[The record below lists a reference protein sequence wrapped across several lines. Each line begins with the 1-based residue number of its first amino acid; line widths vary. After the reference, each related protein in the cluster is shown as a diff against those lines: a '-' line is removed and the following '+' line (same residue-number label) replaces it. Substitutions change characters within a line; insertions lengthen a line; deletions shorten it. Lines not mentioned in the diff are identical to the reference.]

1 MVLLMTLIK
10 LFLNKLVL
18 IYFDVRIIII
28 IKRIFIINRIGV
40 IEKSNF
46 LLFLLSS
53 DISFDKASGVEKEA
67 KLINNMNVGS
77 INIYILIPLVPIS
90 LDIFILITRLSIFV
104 IKLPINNIKVDF
116 KKFFFIVNF
125 MFFIKKYIII

>member
-1 MVLLMTLIK
+1 MLK
-10 LFLNKLVL
+10 YKFLFLNKLVL

-28 IKRIFIINRIGV
+28 IRRIFIINRIGV

>member
-1 MVLLMTLIK
+1 MLK
-10 LFLNKLVL
+10 YKFLFLNKLVL

-40 IEKSNF
+40 IEKNNF

-116 KKFFFIVNF
+116 KNFFFIVNF

>member
-1 MVLLMTLIK
+1 MLK
-10 LFLNKLVL
+10 YKFLFLNKLVL

-40 IEKSNF
+40 IEKNNF

>member
-1 MVLLMTLIK
+1 MLK
-10 LFLNKLVL
+10 YKFLFLNKLVL